1 MNLTKRNSKVNRLT
15 NQYSNSGFDRRLS
28 FLSQSLTGYDFAPRR
43 DLDHDTVKHY
53 ATVGRK
59 LRAQAF
65 RLALRRLAQ
74 AIIGAS
80 RQAAQA
86 LKHRRLRRASIRE
99 LARLTDRQLDD
110 IGLFRAEIPAAVDRL
125 LRNESQPA
133 AEPKSKVVTIPA
145 TKNPANDE
153 RSRLAA

>member
-1 MNLTKRNSKVNRLT
+1 MNRLT
-15 NQYSNSGFDRRLS
+15 NQYSNTGFDRRLS

-43 DLDHDTVKHY
+43 DLGHDTVKHY

-59 LRAQAF
+59 LRTQAF
-65 RLALRRLAQ
+65 RQALRRLAQ
-74 AIIGAS
+74 AIVGAS
-80 RQAAQA
+80 RRAAQA
-86 LKHRRLRRASIRE
+86 FKHQHLRRTSIRQ

-133 AEPKSKVVTIPA
+133 AAPKSKVVTIPA

-153 RSRLAA
+153 RSKLAA